1 MTTHHPAEE
10 AQPWVGASAWLP
22 KVYLGFAAALLPWS
36 GYLAVSLPE
45 RSVSPH
51 YATTWVGF
59 DLLLMAVLARI
70 GWLSHRRNPRVV
82 LAAAVGAT
90 LLVADAWFDIT
101 TAASGTAR
109 TQAIL
114 SAVLLELPTAGLSV
128 LLARR
133 GLAALIDESPPGSAK
148 LRDLGTAGAAPTG
161 SGTTGTGGPAQ
172 R

>member
-1 MTTHHPAEE
+1 M
-10 AQPWVGASAWLP
+10 GAGGWLA
-22 KVYLGFAAALLPWS
+22 KLYLSFAAALLPWS
-36 GYLAVSLPE
+36 GYLAMSLPQ

-70 GWLSHRRNPRVV
+70 GWLAHRRNPRVV

-101 TAASGTAR
+101 TAASGPAR
-109 TQAIL
+109 TRAIL

-133 GLAALIDESPPGSAK
+133 ALAALIDPVPAGRPPDDASQSV
-148 LRDLGTAGAAPTG
+148 R
-161 SGTTGTGGPAQ
+161 
-172 R
+172 